1 MLILNNS
8 TAGIWI
14 SHKVR
19 GVEIE
24 LKLRPFTAEI
34 GDSIRKKHRRVEYV
48 RDPQSRQMVK
58 NEVIDD
64 EAVFEDML
72 DFMIE
77 DFKGIGYSESEPL
90 AVTKENKKKIALLPA
105 SQGEQPL
112 SDFII
117 EKAKEFAVIQADE
130 IAAEIKN

>member
-1 MLILNNS
+1 MLILNSS

-14 SHKVR
+14 KHKVR
-19 GVEIE
+19 GQEIE

-34 GDSIRKKHRRVEYV
+34 GDSIRKKHRRSEYV

-58 NEVIDD
+58 NEVFDD
-64 EAVFEDML
+64 EEIFEDML
-72 DFMIE
+72 DFIIE
-77 DFKGIGYSESEPL
+77 DFKGIGYSENEPL

-130 IAAEIKN
+130 VAAEIKN